1 MFTDLFQAE
10 QRSLRTFASHI
21 RPRTLILRLTACAA
35 IIGIETFA
43 CSKWIPLNPTTVGFL
58 YLVSV
63 LLIATSW
70 GLVEALTASVFAT
83 LCFNFF
89 FFPPIGAFRIDDPLN
104 WVALI
109 AFLTTSITASQLS
122 DRARRRTR
130 EALNRQLEMERLYAV
145 GRAILLADPQ
155 RPLGEQIVREI
166 ARIYDLAFVGLYDR
180 ASDAVHQAGPAEMPD
195 VTARLRETAMSGASF
210 RDVEARIVVA
220 PVSFGTQPV
229 GSLALKGPFLS
240 DAALQ
245 ALSSLVSLALE
256 KARAQEAA
264 IRVRAA
270 RQSEE
275 FKATLMDAV
284 AHEFKTPLTSLKAAI
299 SAILSSSISEPQ
311 QQQEMLQIINDATD
325 RLNALVSET
334 IHLAR
339 SEAGGLR
346 LKKQQFR
353 INEAMDAVLRQMEP
367 ALEGRD
373 IRLDVASDL
382 PPVLADMELIQLVL
396 RHLVDNAA
404 KYSPPRSPLSIT
416 VRIEGGYA
424 VVGVRN
430 EGEGISEWERHK
442 VFEKLYRGV
451 GARER
456 VPGTGMGLSIA
467 RDIVLAHGGQIRV
480 ESAPG
485 EGAEFLVSIPIAM
498 EEAQA

>member
-1 MFTDLFQAE
+1 MSLQLFDTERRPIHGA
-10 QRSLRTFASHI
+10 RLHLHPGASALRFI
-21 RPRTLILRLTACAA
+21 ACVVV
-35 IIGIETFA
+35 IGIETYA
-43 CSKWIPLNPTTVGFL
+43 STRWIAVNPTTVGFL
-58 YLVSV
+58 YLVSI

-70 GLVEALTASVFAT
+70 GLAEALAASILAT

-109 AFLTTSITASQLS
+109 AFLITSISASQLS
-122 DRARRRTR
+122 QRARRRTQ

-180 ASDAVHQAGPAEMPD
+180 ASDAIHQAGPEEIPN
-195 VTARLRETAMSGASF
+195 VTTQLRDTAISGTMF
-210 RDVEARIVVA
+210 RDDQAGLVVT
-220 PVSFGTQPV
+220 PISFGAQPV
-229 GSLALKGPFLS
+229 GSLALNGPFLS

-245 ALSSLVSLALE
+245 ALSSLVSLGLE
-256 KARAQEAA
+256 KARAQAAA
-264 IRVRAA
+264 IRVRAT

-284 AHEFKTPLTSLKAAI
+284 AHEFRTPLTSLKAAI

-311 QQQEMLQIINDATD
+311 QQQEMLQIINDSTE

-339 SEAGGLR
+339 AEADGLR
-346 LKKQQFR
+346 LKKQPFR
-353 INEAMDAVLRQMEP
+353 IGEAIDAVLRQMEP

-373 IRLDVASDL
+373 VRLDVAADL

-396 RHLVDNAA
+396 SHLFDNAA
-404 KYSPPRSPLSIT
+404 KYSPPKSPISIK
-416 VRIEGGYA
+416 VRAEGSYI
-424 VVGVRN
+424 VVGVRS
-430 EGEGISEWERHK
+430 EGEGISEWERHR
-442 VFEKLYRGV
+442 VFEKLYRGA

-467 RDIVLAHGGQIRV
+467 RDILLAHGGQIRV
-480 ESAPG
+480 ESVPG
-485 EGAEFLVSIPIAM
+485 EGAEFFVSIPIAV
-498 EEAQA
+498 ERTQT